1 MADPKYKLKKG
12 TVRSPEEHRKILDEI
27 DTLQR
32 KRSAVGVHKSK
43 QRIFNTFGVSSTA
56 YKKKRKPKN
65 TKPKVHMREMYSSS
79 FASNLKHDEGLSYT
93 KKKYL

>member
-1 MADPKYKLKKG
+1 MAEPKYKLKKG
-12 TVRSPEEHRKILDEI
+12 TVRSPEEHRKVLQEI

-43 QRIFNTFGVSSTA
+43 QRIFNTFGVSSTK
-56 YKKKRKPKN
+56 YKKKRKPKG
-65 TKPKVHMREMYSSS
+65 TKPKVYMSECYESA
-79 FASNLKHDEGLSYT
+79 FANNIKHSEGLSYT